1 MTEFPKLMFKA
12 GTGQGHMLADKPLK
26 IENKYLCDVQ
36 RIEDGAAE
44 KAALEDGWKDTPAE
58 ACAKVEPTPE
68 PAVLPIGAAA
78 TAAVAP
84 PAKPEARAGEK
95 QA

>member
-1 MTEFPKLMFKA
+1 MFRA

-36 RIEDGAAE
+36 RIEDEAAE
-44 KAALEDGWKDTPAE
+44 KAAIDDGWKDTPAE
-58 ACAKVEPTPE
+58 ACATPE
-68 PAVLPIGAAA
+68 PAPEPVVQAVLP
-78 TAAVAP
+78 VKSDP
-84 PAKPEARAGEK
+84 KAGEK

>member
-1 MTEFPKLMFKA
+1 MSDYPKLMFKA

-36 RIEDGAAE
+36 RIEDEAAE
-44 KAALEDGWKDTPAE
+44 KAAIDDGWKDTPAE
-58 ACAKVEPTPE
+58 ACATPE

-78 TAAVAP
+78 TAAAAP
-84 PAKPEARAGEK
+84 PAKPEAKAGEK